1 MTVRPETANLVQG
14 VYAAVLAPRRPD
26 DSIDESALSR
36 LVEFL
41 LERDISGFALNGATG
56 EFCLTTPHHLRVIF
70 SVVRRLAGGT
80 KILCGI
86 GAAGTAGVLEMAR
99 IADGEGADGVLLP
112 MPYFFPYQQE
122 DLDAFVRAVAES
134 IDLPILLYNLPE
146 FASALEPETSCRLIR
161 EVPGVI
167 GIKDSGQSLA
177 ALRRLTQEQIP
188 ACRIVGN
195 DGLLAGALREGV
207 CDGVVSGV
215 ACVLP
220 ELIRALFYERAHPE
234 SARFEQL
241 TQLLDEMR
249 EQLSRFPTP
258 WALKWIAEARGICS
272 AAFAQPVSSLRRE
285 QAREMMSWYGSWQGN
300 LSGIAA
306 PVRQ

>member
-1 MTVRPETANLVQG
+1 MTAKLVQG
-14 VYAAVLAPRRPD
+14 VYAAVLAPRRAD
-26 DSIDESALSR
+26 DSVDETALSR
-36 LVEFL
+36 LIEFL
-41 LERDISGFALNGATG
+41 LERGISGFALNGATG
-56 EFCLTTPHHLRVIF
+56 EFCLTTPDHLQAIF
-70 SVVRRLAGGT
+70 AVVHRLAGSA

-86 GAAGTAGVLEMAR
+86 GAAGTAGVLELAR
-99 IADGEGADGVLLP
+99 IAAGEGAHGVLLP
-112 MPYFFPYQQE
+112 MPYFFPYHQQ
-122 DLDAFVRAVAES
+122 DLDAFVRMAADAIE
-134 IDLPILLYNLPE
+134 LPILLYNLPE

-177 ALRRLTQEQIP
+177 TLRRLTQEQTA
-188 ACRIVGN
+188 ACRIIGN

-220 ELIRALFYERAHPE
+220 ELIRALFSERADPG

-241 TQLLDEMR
+241 SQLLDEIR
-249 EQLSRFPTP
+249 EQLARFPTP
-258 WALKWIAEARGICS
+258 WALKWIAETRGICPATFS
-272 AAFAQPVSSLRRE
+272 QPISSLRRE
-285 QAREMMSWYGSWQGN
+285 QAREMISWYGSWQGN

-306 PVRQ
+306 QVRQ